1 MPQKTS
7 GEGKKKKVREN
18 CKKCLTNG
26 GGFSILTKRS
36 REQAKNWNATE
47 PEAESFQKVAEKSA

>member
-18 CKKCLTNG
+18 CKKSLTNG

-36 REQAKNWNATE
+36 RERVKNWKANGS
-47 PEAESFQKVAEKSA
+47 EAEGFRKVAEKSA